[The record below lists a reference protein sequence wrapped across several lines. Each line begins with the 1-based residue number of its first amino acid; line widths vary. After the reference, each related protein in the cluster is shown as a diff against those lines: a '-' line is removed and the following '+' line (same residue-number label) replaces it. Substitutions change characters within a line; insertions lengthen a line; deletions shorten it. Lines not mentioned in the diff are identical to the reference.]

1 MEEQEIIILC
11 TQVSSFSFRY
21 VLTRLQAITEM
32 VRELRKGKARN
43 GLVLANGGM
52 VTYQYV
58 VCLSNKPRNSPY
70 PERNPLH
77 ELLEDEEVPK
87 VDEKA
92 EGEVVIE
99 VSFVS

>member
-1 MEEQEIIILC
+1 
-11 TQVSSFSFRY
+11 
-21 VLTRLQAITEM
+21 M

-58 VCLSNKPRNSPY
+58 VCLSNKPRDSSYPNS
-70 PERNPLH
+70 NPLPDF
-77 ELLEDEEVPK
+77 LDDEPVPT

-92 EGEVVIE
+92 EGEAIIE
-99 VSFVS
+99 VSSPDRDRGQADDADIYC

>member
-1 MEEQEIIILC
+1 
-11 TQVSSFSFRY
+11 
-21 VLTRLQAITEM
+21 M
-32 VRELRKGKARN
+32 VHELRKGKARN
-43 GLVLANGGM
+43 GLVLANGGT

-70 PERNPLH
+70 PESNSLPDP
-77 ELLEDEEVPK
+77 LEDEEIPK

-99 VSFVS
+99 VSFVSWGFNGGEADDTDVYCWV